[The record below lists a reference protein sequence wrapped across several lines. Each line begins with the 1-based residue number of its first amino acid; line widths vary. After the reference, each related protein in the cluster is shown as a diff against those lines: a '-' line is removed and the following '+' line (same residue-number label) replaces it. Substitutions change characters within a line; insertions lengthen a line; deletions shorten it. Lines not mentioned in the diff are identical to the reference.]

1 MGDTELFIL
10 ENLKCLACKMSKK
23 VTRQTAFYGQVWML
37 ETKAGF
43 LPGADFVEGQWCSG
57 HSSSARLSCCYF
69 LVQSRD

>member
-43 LPGADFVEGQWCSG
+43 LPGADFCLGAMVFWPQLKCKVE
-57 HSSSARLSCCYF
+57 L
-69 LVQSRD
+69 L